1 MAPPTS
7 PDADPLFPAP
17 LDDGFLDLIESIR
30 EPALVF
36 LSGGRI
42 VAVNRAMARLPG
54 PPAVGE
60 TMEELLERCRARRA
74 DGSAIAHGDLPHT
87 RALRGEIVH
96 QGERFAL
103 TLRDGT
109 VHWIVVTST
118 PVVVDG
124 TVVAGLSVWHDFS
137 AFVRDLAGRS

>member
-54 PPAVGE
+54 PPAG
-60 TMEELLERCRARRA
+60 RACFPPEGPSPVFTARAAGDKMLHSRGSRLTKQTPSGIRTDRQNERA
-74 DGSAIAHGDLPHT
+74 DI
-87 RALRGEIVH
+87 
-96 QGERFAL
+96 
-103 TLRDGT
+103 
-109 VHWIVVTST
+109 
-118 PVVVDG
+118 
-124 TVVAGLSVWHDFS
+124 
-137 AFVRDLAGRS
+137 